1 MARGRKKRSNEA
13 ASSTRSV
20 LSFFTPIKKKTE
32 NKEKVEVFF
41 SKSGAKQEEKKTKME
56 KVEVDGEVFYFP
68 IDQPIVAPSSSSS
81 SKRVKQEDKVSD

>member
-1 MARGRKKRSNEA
+1 MSRGRKKRSNEA

-32 NKEKVEVFF
+32 NKEKVFF

-68 IDQPIVAPSSSSS
+68 IEEPKAASGSS